1 MCYYILL
8 FRCEQYCLFLL
19 FELGFCGWCIMFEK
33 DFYFDIMDNVNSY
46 NCYKFKTKDSTF
58 TRAGKLGFGNYTLL
72 PIVSEGRTNHVE
84 VNSYIREY
92 MDDNT
97 MTITKQAESYQR
109 PFIKPE
115 VYREMILDA
124 NVNMMNAGMYP
135 TGFKGLTVLGCDG
148 SDLDVPPHKITIDE
162 FNIPKDTLMRKQPA
176 QTLCSCISDL
186 YNNYIW
192 DITLAD
198 ACDDERSVFLEQL
211 NRLYEKMNLDNCLF
225 IFDRGY
231 PSVELFLELL
241 EKHAYFIFRLP
252 GGKYAKERGKMLSD
266 DEYVNLNLNSTRINK
281 IRNSHIKEKVKTMT
295 HIRLRIVNIPI
306 KTNNDETITETLIT
320 NLPPEIANPEELKM
334 LYGKRWDIEKNY
346 DKMKNILEIENY
358 SGYRKCL
365 IQQDTYAQAFLL
377 NFLHS
382 IKHDMEKQIPKR
394 KRKSKSGKLR
404 YQINMNT
411 LAGDM
416 IENMPDLLTDDPV
429 KRQTTM
435 KYLEKLALSNLS
447 SSKEEKV
454 SYPRNKNA
462 RKYKYKL
469 HKRRSK

>member
-1 MCYYILL
+1 
-8 FRCEQYCLFLL
+8 
-19 FELGFCGWCIMFEK
+19 MFEK
-33 DFYFDIMDNVNSY
+33 DFYYYIMDNVINY
-46 NCYKFKTKDSTF
+46 NRNKFKTYEGAF
-58 TRAGKLGFGNYTLL
+58 TRPGKLGFENYTLL

-84 VNSYIREY
+84 VNSYIRKY
-92 MDDNT
+92 MDDKT

-109 PFIKPE
+109 PFIKPD

-124 NVNMMNAGMYP
+124 TINMINAGMYP
-135 TGFKGLTVLGCDG
+135 AGFKGLTVLGCDG

-162 FNIPKDTLMRKQPA
+162 FNIPKDTLMKKQPA
-176 QTLCSCISDL
+176 QTLCSIISDL

-198 ACDDERSVFLEQL
+198 ACDDERSIFLEQL
-211 NRLYEKMNLDNCLF
+211 NRLDEKMNIGNCLF
-225 IFDRGY
+225 VFDRGY
-231 PSVELFLELL
+231 PSIELFLEIL
-241 EKHAYFIFRLP
+241 EKQGYFIFRLP
-252 GGKYAKERGKMLSD
+252 EGQYAKERAKMLSD
-266 DEYVNLNLNSTRINK
+266 DEYVNINLNSTRTKK
-281 IRNSHIKEKVKTMT
+281 IRNPEIKEKVKTMT

-306 KTNNDETITETLIT
+306 KTNNGKTITETLIT

-382 IKHDMEKQIPKR
+382 IKHDMAKQIPKR
-394 KRKSKSGKLR
+394 KRKSKTGKIR

-416 IENMPDLLTDDPV
+416 IENLPDLLTDDP
-429 KRQTTM
+429 KKTT
-435 KYLEKLALSNLS
+435 
-447 SSKEEKV
+447 
-454 SYPRNKNA
+454 RNNEIHGKTSIIQLIT
-462 RKYKYKL
+462 K
-469 HKRRSK
+469 

>member
-1 MCYYILL
+1 
-8 FRCEQYCLFLL
+8 
-19 FELGFCGWCIMFEK
+19 MFEK

-46 NCYKFKTKDSTF
+46 NCNKFKTYSGAF
-58 TRAGKLGFGNYTLL
+58 TREGKLGFGNYTLL

-84 VNSYIREY
+84 VNSYIRRY

-115 VYREMILDA
+115 VYQEMILDA
-124 NVNMMNAGMYP
+124 NVNMMNAGAYP

-148 SDLDVPPHKITIDE
+148 SDLDVPPHKTTIND
-162 FNIPKDTLMRKQPA
+162 FNIPSDTLVYKQPA
-176 QTLCSCISDL
+176 QTLCSSISDL

-198 ACDDERSVFLEQL
+198 ACDDERSIFLEQL
-211 NRLYEKMNLDNCLF
+211 NRLDKKINLENCLF

-231 PSVELFLELL
+231 PSVELFLELI
-241 EKHAYFIFRLP
+241 EKEAYFIFRLP
-252 GGKYAKERGKMLSD
+252 EGKYTKEREKMLSD
-266 DEYVNLNLNSTRINK
+266 DEYVNLILNSIRTNK
-281 IRNSHIKEKVKTMT
+281 IRNPSIKEKVKTMT

-306 KTNNDETITETLIT
+306 KTNNNKTITESLIT
-320 NLPPEIANPEELKM
+320 NLPPEIANPQELKM
-334 LYGKRWDIEKNY
+334 LYGKRWDVEKNY

-358 SGYRKCL
+358 SGYRKCI

-382 IKHDMEKQIPKR
+382 IKHDMEKQIPKH
-394 KRKSKSGKLR
+394 KQKSKTGKLR

-411 LAGDM
+411 LAGNM
-416 IENMPDLLTDDPV
+416 IENMPDLLTDNPK
-429 KRQTTM
+429 KRQKTM

-454 SYPRNKNA
+454 SYPRNKNS

>member
-1 MCYYILL
+1 
-8 FRCEQYCLFLL
+8 
-19 FELGFCGWCIMFEK
+19 MFEK
-33 DFYFDIMDNVNSY
+33 DFYFYIMDNVNSY
-46 NCYKFKTKDSTF
+46 NCDKYKTDINAF
-58 TRAGKLGFGNYTLL
+58 TRKGKLGFGNYTLL

-84 VNSYIREY
+84 INSYIRRY
-92 MDDNT
+92 MEDNT

-115 VYREMILDA
+115 VYQEMILDA
-124 NVNMMNAGMYP
+124 NVNMMNAGAYP
-135 TGFKGLTVLGCDG
+135 TGFKGLTVLGSDG

-162 FNIPKDTLMRKQPA
+162 FNIPSDTLMHKQPA
-176 QTLCSCISDL
+176 QTLCSIISDL

-192 DITLAD
+192 EITLAD
-198 ACDDERSVFLEQL
+198 ATDDERSIFLEQL
-211 NRLYEKMNLDNCLF
+211 NRLDKKMNLNKCLF

-241 EKHAYFIFRLP
+241 EKGTYFIFRLP
-252 GGKYAKERGKMLSD
+252 RGKYTKEREKMLSD
-266 DEYVNLNLNSTRINK
+266 DEYVNLNLNSTRTKK
-281 IRNSHIKEKVKTMT
+281 IRNTQIKEKIKTMT
-295 HIRLRIVNIPI
+295 HIKLRIVNIPI
-306 KTNNDETITETLIT
+306 QTQDKTITETLIT
-320 NLPPEIANPEELKM
+320 NLPPKIANPEELEM
-334 LYGKRWDIEKNY
+334 LYSKRWDVEKNY

-358 SGYRKCL
+358 SGYKKSI

-382 IKHDMEKQIPKR
+382 IKHDMQKQIPKH
-394 KRKSKSGKLR
+394 KQKSKTGKLQ

-411 LAGDM
+411 LAGNM
-416 IENMPDLLTDDPV
+416 IENMPKLLTPDPE
-429 KRQTTM
+429 KRRETM
-435 KYLEKLALSNLS
+435 EYLEKLAISNLS
-447 SSKEEKV
+447 PSKIEKI